1 MLEDFQAYSQ
11 EENGEGPEDFLT
23 AGTGQEEQQERTSSE
38 RQPMDHPVVG
48 SDHAGPGRLEG
59 ADNQEGNPHPGDDE
73 EHARRERRAAGFHR
87 RRSLRHYLGAGTT
100 GRVLMNGGESWR
112 HFSSNHTAANFFGK
126 RLQGFAI
133 STDRFMYAGGKTG

>member
-1 MLEDFQAYSQ
+1 MLEDFEGYSQ
-11 EENGEGPEDFLT
+11 EENGEGAVDLLT
-23 AGTGQEEQQERTSSE
+23 AGGGQEEEQERSSRE
-38 RQPMDHPVVG
+38 GKPMDYAVVAG
-48 SDHAGPGRLEG
+48 YHAGPGRLEG
-59 ADNQEGNPHPGDDE
+59 ADNQESNPHPGDDE